1 MPTWHHTVKLLF
13 ANSVHHFSLLK
24 MCHGWSKHFTSRYDP
39 STPHPPPN
47 IPQTQQ
53 PRATAC
59 RERRQVT
66 AVDRKGLSRRPE
78 RNSAGATCVSGSR
91 FTFYTLPWS
100 LTGLRQSSLQFRK
113 AEKSLV
119 AMEANPRGRKSTW
132 EKIRAQTV
140 IRAKKCTSTRNGDRA
155 PGRAA
160 TTTPQQMRRE
170 CVPGGSDLVVTSE

>member
-1 MPTWHHTVKLLF
+1 MPKWHHTVKLLF

-59 RERRQVT
+59 REGRQVT

-78 RNSAGATCVSGSR
+78 RNGAGATCVSGSR
-91 FTFYTLPWS
+91 FTFYTLPRS

-140 IRAKKCTSTRNGDRA
+140 ICAKKSAPRRGTGTGPGCHHHSTANEERVRA
-155 PGRAA
+155 
-160 TTTPQQMRRE
+160 RRFRSS
-170 CVPGGSDLVVTSE
+170 SDQ